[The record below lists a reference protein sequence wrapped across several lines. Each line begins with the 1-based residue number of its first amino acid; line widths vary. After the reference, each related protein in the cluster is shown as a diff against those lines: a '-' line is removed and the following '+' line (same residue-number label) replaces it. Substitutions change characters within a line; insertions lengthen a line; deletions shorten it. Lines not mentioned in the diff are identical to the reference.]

1 MNEKDI
7 RITKPRQDCKFC
19 VVRNFVDFQGNDLDE
34 YYAECT
40 NQVKTKGL
48 SVIDIT
54 LEGNP
59 LLAETSCHHCNEY
72 KSKNQLNL
80 FEE

>member
-1 MNEKDI
+1 MNEKDT
-7 RITKPRQDCKFC
+7 RITKPRQDCRFC
-19 VVRNFVDFQGNDLDE
+19 AIRNFVDFQGNDLGE

-40 NQVKTKGL
+40 NQVKTQGL

-59 LLAETSCHHCNEY
+59 LLAETTCRNCKEY
-72 KSKNQLNL
+72 ESNNQLDL
-80 FEE
+80 FD

>member
-7 RITKPRQDCKFC
+7 MVTKPRQDCVFC
-19 VVRNFVDFQGNDLDE
+19 SIRNFVDFNGNNVNE
-34 YYAECT
+34 YYAQCT
-40 NQVKTKGL
+40 SQKRTNGL

-72 KSKNQLNL
+72 KSKKQLEL
-80 FEE
+80 FD

>member
-7 RITKPRQDCKFC
+7 KLTKPKQDCVFC
-19 VVRNFVDFQGNDLDE
+19 SIMNFVDFHGNNVEE
-34 YYAECT
+34 YYAQCT
-40 NQVKTKGL
+40 NQKRTNGL

-72 KSKNQLNL
+72 NSKNQLSL
-80 FEE
+80 FQ